1 MKRIVIAT
9 TTRAEYGL
17 LRPVIQKMDT
27 RAEIDLK
34 LVVSGTHL
42 SKAHGMTVAEIE
54 NDGVR
59 IDKMIDIALKG
70 DRPSDISK
78 YMGYTITEFAE
89 YFDECRPDALLV
101 LGDRYEIMAICI
113 AATNARIPIIHL
125 HGGETTEGAVD
136 EVMRHAITK
145 MSHLHFT
152 STEVYRNRVI
162 QMGELPERVYN
173 VGALGVEN
181 VLNMKLL
188 SFEELRTGLGCS
200 LKREYAVLTFHPV
213 TLENDTAEQQIMEL
227 LYAIDMFPQI
237 DFICTKANADAGSG
251 IINDKLEEYAINHNN
266 VHLFDSL
273 GSLRYLSSLKNAKF
287 VIGNSSS
294 GIIEAPSFHI
304 PTINIGNRQRGRIR
318 SESVIDCLPK
328 RGSIEKAITLA
339 LSNSFVSV
347 VSDALNPY
355 EKSGTS
361 DAIVDTTIRHLLDNG
376 FGVEKKFY
384 NLC

>member
-1 MKRIVIAT
+1 MKKIAIIT
-9 TTRAEYGL
+9 ATRAEYGML
-17 LRPVIQKMDT
+17 KPLIQALNQEPEFDVRLIVT
-27 RAEIDLK
+27 GA
-34 LVVSGTHL
+34 HL
-42 SKAHGMTVAEIE
+42 SEAYGNTYKLIEADGIKISEKINIPIDTKSPYEISVCMAEAI
-54 NDGVR
+54 V
-59 IDKMIDIALKG
+59 K
-70 DRPSDISK
+70 
-78 YMGYTITEFAE
+78 FAE
-89 YFDECRPDALLV
+89 YFRNNRPDMLIV
-101 LGDRYEIMAICI
+101 LGDRYEIPAFCI

-152 STEVYRNRVI
+152 STEAYRNRVI